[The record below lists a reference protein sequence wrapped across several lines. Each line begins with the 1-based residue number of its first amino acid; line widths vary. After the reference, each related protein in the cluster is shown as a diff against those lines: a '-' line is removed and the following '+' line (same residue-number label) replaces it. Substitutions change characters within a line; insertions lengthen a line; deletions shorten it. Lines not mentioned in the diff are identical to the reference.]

1 MIVSFRQGKNYV
13 ASKMWTEDEDEF
25 LKRNSHL
32 ALEDIAFLLR
42 KKSNQVRSRY
52 SVLKIQRV
60 YNKKQFLTEEQ
71 IEFLRQNSSMP
82 FKELSKILDRPIS
95 SLKYYYTRNRIQ
107 RTEVLK
113 HSDEEV
119 AFVKTHRDTMSNVEL
134 AAALNCSP
142 MRISSITQARKIAKT
157 KLDYIQYFD
166 IECHQLYAYIL
177 GWLFADGNLCLSR
190 YRMTLKIVKSDA
202 EQISPYMFAIFPHWK
217 VLHLQPKGERS
228 QPQQLFSVSNKDL
241 SFFFSKKWQLE
252 TKSFG
257 LSDGLYDFIKSGGT
271 DCEKCFLRG
280 FFDGDGWVATRTMQV
295 GYGKHLKFDWDSI
308 SRLFPHGIRTRI
320 YKSVGTSRSNGQGSK
335 MVFLT
340 DSGVFLQYIYN
351 TPCKAALPRKKNIAL
366 AHFAKPYY
374 KEKYGELECP
384 S

>member
-1 MIVSFRQGKNYV
+1 M

-32 ALEDIAFLLR
+32 SMNDIAFLLR
-42 KKSNQVRSRY
+42 KTKNQVKNRY
-52 SVLKIQRV
+52 DVLKIKRT

-119 AFVKTHRDTMSNVEL
+119 AFVKANRDTMSNVEL

-177 GWLFADGNLCLSR
+177 GWLFADGCLYKETNCLC
-190 YRMTLKIVKSDA
+190 LKIVRADA
-202 EQISPYMFAIFPHWK
+202 EIISPYMFEIFPHWR
-217 VLHLQPKGERS
+217 VQHYIPKGENR
-228 QPQQLFSVSNKDL
+228 QPQQIFAVNNKELSVFL
-241 SFFFSKKWQLE
+241 SEKWQLD
-252 TKSFG
+252 TKSLG
-257 LSDGLYDFIKSGGT
+257 LSDSLYDFIKSGGAS
-271 DCEKCFLRG
+271 CEKCFLRG
-280 FFDGDGWVATRTMQV
+280 FFDGDGWVARNSMHV
-295 GYGKHLKFDWDSI
+295 GYGKHFEFDWSSV
-308 SRLFPHGIRTRI
+308 SRLFPPGIKTRI
-320 YKSVGTSRSNGQGSK
+320 YKSIKRSKSNGRGSK
-335 MVFLT
+335 LVFLT
-340 DSGVFLQYIYN
+340 DSGLFLQYIYN

-374 KEKYGELECP
+374 KEKYGELEQ
-384 S
+384 